1 MDWARILAYVTGTVD
16 QELLARNEYL
26 AAENRILKAQLK
38 GRLKLSDAERGALG
52 EIGHRLGRKVLA
64 DVATVARPDTILGW
78 YRKLVA
84 RKFDGSKAR
93 RGPGRP
99 RIKREVEQLI
109 IRMASENRDWGYDR
123 IAGALA
129 NLGYEISDQ
138 TVGNVLRRHGLPPAP
153 ERKRTTTWAAFIR
166 THLALLAGTD
176 FFTAEVLT
184 LRGLVTYY
192 VLFFIHLESRRV
204 DIAGITVHPDEPWM
218 KQIARNATME
228 DCGALRDCRY
238 LLHDRDTKFTRS
250 FRAII
255 ASGRVEP
262 LALPARSPN
271 LNAYAERWVR
281 SVKEECLSKVIL
293 FGERSLRRA
302 LSDYVDHFHAERN
315 HQGKGNVLLF
325 PRDTRT
331 ATARG
336 PCSAASDWAGSC
348 AITIKRRRDW
358 RPRCRARHAPAP
370 PRRPR
375 AENSARPPNHG
386 NCCGIRAR
394 LRRPSNPSEQLE
406 ASPCWRASRLARAA
420 GE

>member
-1 MDWARILAYVTGTVD
+1 MEWARILAYVTGTVD

-26 AAENRILKAQLK
+26 ATENRILKAQLT
-38 GRLKLSDAERGALG
+38 GRLKLSNADRGALG

-64 DVATVARPDTILGW
+64 DVATIARPDTILGW

-84 RKFDGSKAR
+84 RKFDGSRAR
-93 RGPGRP
+93 RSPGRP
-99 RIKREVEQLI
+99 RIKQEVEELI
-109 IRMASENRDWGYDR
+109 IRMASENRNWGYDR

-153 ERKRTTTWAAFIR
+153 ERKRTSTWAVFIR

-204 DIAGITVHPDEPWM
+204 YVAGITVHPNELWM
-218 KQIARNATME
+218 KQIARNVTMD

-281 SVKEECLSKVIL
+281 SVKEECLSKMIL

-302 LSDYVDHFHAERN
+302 LSNYLDHFHGERN

-325 PRDTRT
+325 PRDPDRH
-331 ATARG
+331 REG
-336 PCSAASDWAGSC
+336 PV
-348 AITIKRRRDW
+348 
-358 RPRCRARHAPAP
+358 RCRQ
-370 PRRPR
+370 
-375 AENSARPPNHG
+375 
-386 NCCGIRAR
+386 R
-394 LRRPSNPSEQLE
+394 LGGLLRCYHQE
-406 ASPCWRASRLARAA
+406 AA
-420 GE
+420 